1 MWAYGGFPCGEW
13 PDLRLAHSAFVLGLR
28 EGEKAIADRGYN
40 DPDYFNF
47 PNGNNDEKKKAIM
60 ARHETLNGRLKSF
73 SFLQNRFRHDLHLH
87 PLYFNAVV
95 NLTQMM
101 IEHGEP
107 LYSVDF

>member
-1 MWAYGGFPCGEW
+1 MASVETFC
-13 PDLRLAHSAFVLGLR
+13 RLVHKITRLSTRRL
-28 EGEKAIADRGYN
+28 D
-40 DPDYFNF
+40 F
-47 PNGNNDEKKKAIM
+47 PNVENYQKKKEIM
-60 ARHETLNGRLKSF
+60 ARHETLNGRLKQF
-73 SFLQNRFRHDLHLH
+73 SCLHDIFRHDLSLH